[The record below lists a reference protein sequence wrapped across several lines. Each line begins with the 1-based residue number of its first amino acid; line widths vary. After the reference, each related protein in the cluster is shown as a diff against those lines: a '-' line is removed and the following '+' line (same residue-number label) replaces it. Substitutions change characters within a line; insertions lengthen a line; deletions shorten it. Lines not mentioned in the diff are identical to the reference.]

1 MDTEHILYLPR
12 SDSEGEYVL
21 VNVSSG
27 GPSPLDLKLLATEGE
42 SPYMAT
48 SEFRSYVPEPPLTTD
63 KVKQSRISKLRD
75 KRNQLS
81 DDQWEDVLHST
92 LLQRQI
98 QGSEESIFEKLE
110 VLATLAGDQ
119 LSITIRN
126 NISGITQKL
135 GEVLFKKD
143 DSQEL
148 DIIGWTG
155 TAVERSNRL
164 AREFQ
169 ELTTKY
175 DEQSKKIEK
184 LHNQLEDLIKA
195 KLEHEDSLL
204 QKFRELLN
212 TKKLKIRDQQRLL
225 ASARIDPKQ
234 AAKLQNARSISKPRA
249 ATASRTEKRKAKS
262 GHRASDSP
270 EESGFEG
277 KALKQKPES
286 DMSEQMNTPEHSD
299 QDVTEDESGDDP
311 ESPPQ
316 TPKLREKTQTA
327 DGAKGA
333 IGEEMQLDTLPPTRY
348 LPFGEGGSREQATR
362 PATEDNPMLTQDTGN
377 EDEET
382 DDDEL

>member
-1 MDTEHILYLPR
+1 MAPENILHLPR
-12 SDSEGEYVL
+12 SDSNGEHVL

-48 SEFRSYVPEPPLTTD
+48 SEFRPNIPEPSLTTD
-63 KVKQSRISKLRD
+63 IVRQSRISKLRD

-81 DDQWEDVLHST
+81 EDQWEKVLHST
-92 LLQRQI
+92 LLQRRI
-98 QGSEESIFEKLE
+98 HGSEESGLEKLE

-119 LSITIRN
+119 LSLIIRN

-143 DSQEL
+143 ESQEL
-148 DIIGWTG
+148 DILGWTG
-155 TAVERSNRL
+155 TAVERSSTVE
-164 AREFQ
+164 RELQ
-169 ELTTKY
+169 DLTTNY
-175 DEQSKKIEK
+175 VEQSKKMEE
-184 LHNQLEDLIKA
+184 LNNQLEDLIKA

-204 QKFRELLN
+204 QNFRELLN

-225 ASARIDPKQ
+225 ASAKVDPKQ

-249 ATASRTEKRKAKS
+249 ATASRTGKRKAKRS
-262 GHRASDSP
+262 HQASESS

-277 KALKQKPES
+277 KDPKQKPES
-286 DMSEQMNTPEHSD
+286 DLSEQMNTPEQSD
-299 QDVTEDESGDDP
+299 QDVTGDESADDP
-311 ESPPQ
+311 DSAPEAPE
-316 TPKLREKTQTA
+316 LRDKSVAT
-327 DGAKGA
+327 DGTKGA
-333 IGEEMQLDTLPPTRY
+333 VDEEMQLDTLPPTRD
-348 LPFGEGGSREQATR
+348 LPFGESGGSKQAKR
-362 PATEDNPMLTQDTGN
+362 PVTEDNSIFTQEAGN